1 MVVRVVPALLLVA
14 CASAGNGEIIP
25 PDSKAPGD
33 SAIPLPQDSQ
43 PPADSQ
49 EPDGP
54 AQNLCA
60 SAATCQTAI
69 ALGAVSGDTSNIK
82 LNVSGHQSAWF
93 RVRVTEDDDE
103 PFPGLTLRFGAK
115 LTSPSTN
122 DYDVFVYVN
131 AGSDQVECSTT
142 VGTTST
148 TGTINENLA
157 EWGEGAIPNGSD
169 DSRNVSVEIRPVGAT
184 CAATNPWSLE
194 VQGNWL

>member
-14 CASAGNGEIIP
+14 CASAGNGEITP
-25 PDSKAPGD
+25 PDSKVPGD
-33 SAIPLPQDSQ
+33 SEIPQPQDSP
-43 PPADSQ
+43 PPADAQ
-49 EPDGP
+49 QPDSP
-54 AQNLCA
+54 PQNLCA

-93 RVRVTEDDDE
+93 RVRVTEDDDN
-103 PFPGLTLRFGAK
+103 FPGLTLRFGAK
-115 LTSPSTN
+115 LTSPATN

-131 AGSDQVECSTT
+131 AGSDLVECSTT

-148 TGTINENLA
+148 SGTINENLA
-157 EWGEGAIPNGSD
+157 EWGEGTIPNGSS
-169 DSRNVSVEIRPVGAT
+169 DSRDVSVEIRPVGT
-184 CAATNPWSLE
+184 SCNAANPWQLE

>member
-14 CASAGNGEIIP
+14 CASAGNGEITP
-25 PDSKAPGD
+25 SDSKPPSD
-33 SAIPLPQDSQ
+33 SPIPLPQDSP

-49 EPDGP
+49 GPDGP

-93 RVRVTEDDDE
+93 RVRVTEDDDN
-103 PFPGLTLRFGAK
+103 FPGLTLRFGAK

-131 AGSDQVECSTT
+131 AGSDLVECSTT

-148 TGTINENLA
+148 NGTINENLA
-157 EWGEGAIPNGSD
+157 EWGEGTIPNGSS
-169 DSRNVSVEIRPVGAT
+169 DSRDVSVEIRPVGAT
-184 CAATNPWSLE
+184 CAAANPWSLE